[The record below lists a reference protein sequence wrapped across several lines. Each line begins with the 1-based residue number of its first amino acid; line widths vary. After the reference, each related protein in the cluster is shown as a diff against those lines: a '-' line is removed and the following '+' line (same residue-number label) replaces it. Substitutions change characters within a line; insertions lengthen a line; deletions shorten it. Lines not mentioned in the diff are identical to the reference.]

1 MPKIDVSRSDLES
14 LLHYKIKDSE
24 LEKFF
29 LCTKCEVD
37 GVDGDTIKLDIK
49 DSNRP
54 DLWSI
59 EGVAREIKKDNGEI
73 KGLKEYSFEKSD
85 YIVDVG
91 DMKNIAKYVAAAV
104 VKNVDIS
111 DDFLISLVNMQEKIA
126 GSYGKKRS
134 ELSMGMYDLN
144 KISGKKLKY
153 FLGDKKTVKF
163 APLGFEKEM
172 TLEEVL
178 KNHKKGQEYGH
189 LLAGFD
195 KYPVWQDEKG
205 KIMSM
210 PPIVNSNDSGKVEV
224 GKNDLFIEVTGITQ
238 EKVNVALLIVCMAF
252 ADRGAKVEA
261 ITVDYGK
268 EKVVTPYF
276 AKEKMEISKQKIFDY
291 IGMEISEKDLI
302 GLLERKG
309 YDVKIVKDKV
319 VVEYPNYRVDI
330 MHPVDVIEDILIS
343 IGYNTI
349 KLEKVD
355 VRSTGGLLDKTVWAD
370 SLRLLGVGAGLQEI
384 MTFTLTSKEKQ
395 FGKMKIK
402 NKAVTIANPMSE
414 SIEIFRTSI
423 VPEHLE
429 FLVKNQHISYPQNV
443 FEVGKILEENDK
455 GILEKIFFTATL
467 CYEGVDYTYAKRLAE
482 FVLNN
487 LEVTDKKYTEFKHNS
502 FIEGRVAKIEYKLN
516 GKKKEGIIGEINPEV
531 LKNFNLETPVAV
543 FELDLTPD

>member
-1 MPKIDVSRSDLES
+1 MPKIDVSRLDLES
-14 LLHYKIKDSE
+14 LLGYKIKDNE

-29 LCTKCEVD
+29 LCAKCEVD
-37 GVDGDTIKLDIK
+37 GVEGDTIKLDIK

-54 DLWSI
+54 DLWSV
-59 EGVAREIKKDNGEI
+59 EGVVREVKGDHGEI
-73 KGLKEYSFEKSD
+73 KGIKEYSFEKSD
-85 YIVDVG
+85 YTVDVG
-91 DMKNIAKYVAAAV
+91 AMKEIAKYVAAAV

-111 DDFLISLVNMQEKIA
+111 DDFLISLINMQEKIA
-126 GSYGKKRS
+126 SSYGKKRS
-134 ELSMGMYDLN
+134 ELSMGIYDLN
-144 KISGKKLKY
+144 KINGKKLKY

-163 APLGFEKEM
+163 VPLGFEKEM
-172 TLEEVL
+172 TLEEIL

-189 LLAGFD
+189 LLTGFD

-210 PPIVNSNDSGKVEV
+210 PPIVNSNDSGKVEI

-252 ADRGAKVEA
+252 ADRGAKVEG
-261 ITVDYGK
+261 ITVDYGS

-302 GLLERKG
+302 SLLERKG
-309 YDVKIVKDKV
+309 YNVKIVKDKV
-319 VVEYPNYRVDI
+319 AVEYPNYRVDI
-330 MHPVDVIEDILIS
+330 MHPVDIIEDILIS

-355 VRSTGGLLDKTVWAD
+355 VRSNGGLLDNTVWAD

-384 MTFTLTSKEKQ
+384 ITFTLTSKEKQ
-395 FGKMKIK
+395 FNKMKIK
-402 NKAVTIANPMSE
+402 NNAVTIANPMSE
-414 SIEIFRTSI
+414 SIEIFRTSL

-429 FLVKNQHISYPQNV
+429 FLVKNQHVSYPQNV

-455 GILEKIFFTATL
+455 GIFEKIFFTGTL
-467 CYEGVDYTYAKRLAE
+467 CYDGVDYTYVKRLAE

-487 LEVTDKKYTEFKHNS
+487 LEVTDKRYIEFKHNS
-502 FIEGRVAKIEYKLN
+502 FIEGRVAKIEYILN
-516 GKKKEGIIGEINPEV
+516 GKKREGIIGEISPEV
-531 LKNFNLETPVAV
+531 LKNFNLEMPVAV
-543 FELDLTPD
+543 FELDLTP

>member
-1 MPKIDVSRSDLES
+1 MPKIEVSRSDLES
-14 LLHYKIKDSE
+14 LLKYKIKDSE

-29 LCTKCEVD
+29 LCSKCEVD
-37 GVDGDTIKLDIK
+37 GVEGDILKIDIK

-54 DLWSI
+54 DLWSV
-59 EGVAREIKKDNGEI
+59 EGVAREVRKDRSE
-73 KGLKEYSFEKSD
+73 KGLKEYLFDKSE
-85 YIVDVG
+85 YTVDVG
-91 DMKNIAKYVAAAV
+91 DMKNIAKYVAAAIV
-104 VKNVDIS
+104 RDVDIS
-111 DDFLISLVNMQEKIA
+111 DEFLISLVNMQEKIA

-134 ELSMGMYDLN
+134 ELSMGMYDLK
-144 KISGKKLKY
+144 KINGKKLKY

-163 APLGFEKEM
+163 VPLGFEEEM
-172 TLEEVL
+172 TLEKVL

-189 LLAGFD
+189 LLAGYD

-238 EKVNVALLIVCMAF
+238 EKVNVALMIVCMAF
-252 ADRGAKVEA
+252 ADRGAKVES

-268 EKVVTPYF
+268 EKIVTPHF
-276 AKEKMEISKQKIFDY
+276 QKEKMEISKQKIFDY

-302 GLLERKG
+302 DLLERKG

-319 VVEYPNYRVDI
+319 TVEYPNYRIDI

-343 IGYNTI
+343 IGYNQI
-349 KLEKVD
+349 KPEKLDVQSTGSLLEK
-355 VRSTGGLLDKTVWAD
+355 TTWAD
-370 SLRLLGVGAGLQEI
+370 NLRLLGIGAGLQEV

-423 VPEHLE
+423 VPEHLD

-443 FEVGKILEENDK
+443 FEVGKILEENEK
-455 GILEKIFFTATL
+455 EISEKIFFTAAL

-487 LEVTDKKYTEFKHNS
+487 IDVTDKKYTGVEHHS

-516 GKKKEGIIGEINPEV
+516 GKKREGIIGELSPEV
-531 LKNFNLETPVAV
+531 LKNFNLDMPVAV
-543 FELDLTPD
+543 FELDLTPE